1 MKSEQGTDATRR
13 QESCEQDNRV
23 TRWLV
28 LPDGRVLAH
37 NLTAA
42 IAEILQLLDP
52 NDQPLLERGR
62 LLQGAMPST
71 SSTPTT
77 PVSVTP

>member
-1 MKSEQGTDATRR
+1 MKSEQGTDAARR

-23 TRWLV
+23 TRLLV

-62 LLQGAMPST
+62 LRQGAMPST

-77 PVSVTP
+77 PVPVTP